1 MDLTEIALVALPFVV
16 AVALGLGFLLVFRER
31 AAMSEERRRR
41 QRLAE
46 PDLATPLRDPPPAE
60 RPWWGNP
67 WLWLGV
73 SAVFLLLGIYV
84 WPGLFGGT
92 FLFLPFIW
100 VWRPRRGRD
109 VDPRTNGHGSRV
121 DPGSLGG

>member
-31 AAMSEERRRR
+31 AAMTEERRRR
-41 QRLAE
+41 HRLAE

-67 WLWLGV
+67 WLWFGV
-73 SAVFLLLGIYV
+73 SALFLLLGIYV

-100 VWRPRRGRD
+100 VWRPRRGHD

>member
-1 MDLTEIALVALPFVV
+1 MEARDVLLVLPFVV
-16 AVALGLGFLLVFRER
+16 AITLGVGFLLVFRER
-31 AAMSEERRRR
+31 SAAREVLRHRA
-41 QRLAE
+41 LAE
-46 PDLATPLRDPPPAE
+46 PDLATPLRDPRPPE

-67 WLWLGV
+67 WLWVLV
-73 SAVFLLLGIYV
+73 SVASVLLGIFV

-100 VWRPRRGRD
+100 VWRPRRRD

>member
-1 MDLTEIALVALPFVV
+1 MEARDVLLVLPFVV
-16 AVALGLGFLLVFRER
+16 VITLGVGFLLVFRER
-31 AAMSEERRRR
+31 AAARDVLRRRA
-41 QRLAE
+41 LAE
-46 PDLATPLRDPPPAE
+46 PDLATPLRDPRPPE

-67 WLWLGV
+67 WLWVLV
-73 SAVFLLLGIYV
+73 SLASVVLGIFV

-100 VWRPRRGRD
+100 LWRPRRRD